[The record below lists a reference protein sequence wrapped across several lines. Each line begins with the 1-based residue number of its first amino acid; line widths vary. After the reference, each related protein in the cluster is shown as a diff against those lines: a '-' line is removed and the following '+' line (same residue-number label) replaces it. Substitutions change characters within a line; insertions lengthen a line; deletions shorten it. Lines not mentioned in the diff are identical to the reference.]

1 VDQLVRTVSAVGA
14 SALLTAGVLVLAAA
28 AVRVLG

>member
-1 VDQLVRTVSAVGA
+1 MDELGRTVTAVGA
-14 SALLTAGVLVLAAA
+14 SALLTAGVLALAAV

>member
-28 AVRVLG
+28 VVRVLG